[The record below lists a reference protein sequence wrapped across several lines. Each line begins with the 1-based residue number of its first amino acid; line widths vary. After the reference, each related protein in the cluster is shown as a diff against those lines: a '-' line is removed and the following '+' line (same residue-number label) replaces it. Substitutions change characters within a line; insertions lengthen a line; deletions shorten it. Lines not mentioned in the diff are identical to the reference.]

1 MRRNIKYQKS
11 KIKKKERLRNVL
23 ATGMIL
29 LLLVGTYIPSSMAA
43 PRVKDI
49 AYVEGV
55 RENQL
60 LGYGLVVGLNRT
72 GDRQTSFPTLQ
83 TVGNM
88 LRRMGIYISP
98 NEVESK
104 LKTRNIAA
112 VMVTAKLPALV
123 RPGAKIDVLVSSI
136 GDATSLEGGVLLQA
150 PLQGADGKVYAVAQ
164 GPLST
169 GLGVGGNI
177 RGGTSLTVARI
188 PEGAFVERE
197 VSSTIIKENAISI
210 ILKHPDFTTAARVIE
225 NINAQFDQDVAT
237 SSDAGYVNVRIP
249 PKYEGNIVG
258 FISLV
263 ENVSVTPDA
272 RAKVVINER
281 TGTIVAGEDVK
292 ISTVGVSHGNIS
304 VQISIQRQTSETL
317 SGTSDETTPATV
329 EKTLSESET
338 INGEGMTKMEIVQ
351 ESVSVHDLVKTL
363 NALGVAPKDL
373 IAILQA
379 IKEAGALHAELEL
392 L

>member
-1 MRRNIKYQKS
+1 MKKS
-11 KIKKKERLRNVL
+11 IITLIIITIL
-23 ATGMIL
+23 ATVTL
-29 LLLVGTYIPSSMAA
+29 EVRAA

-49 AYVEGV
+49 AYVAGV

-72 GDRQTSFPTLQ
+72 GDRQASFPTLQ

-123 RPGAKIDVLVSSI
+123 RPGTKIDVLVSSI
-136 GDATSLEGGVLLQA
+136 GDATSLEGGVLLQS
-150 PLQGADGKVYAVAQ
+150 PLQGGDGKVYAVAQ

-177 RGGTSLTVARI
+177 RGGTSLTVARV

-197 VSSTIIKENAISI
+197 VSSTIVKENAISI
-210 ILKHPDFTTAARVIE
+210 ILKQPDFTTAARVIE
-225 NINAQFDQDVAT
+225 NINTQFNQDIAT

-249 PKYEGNIVG
+249 PQYEENIVE
-258 FISLV
+258 FISQV
-263 ENVSVTPDA
+263 ENVSVNPDM

-304 VQISIQRQTSETL
+304 VQISIQRQTSEVS
-317 SGTSDETTPATV
+317 SGSADEAVPETV
-329 EKTLSESET
+329 EKSLTESET
-338 INGEGMTKMEIVQ
+338 VSGEGMTKMEIVQ